1 MSINK
6 SQTILD
12 VGQRLTQTRGYNAFS
27 YADIAEQVRIRK
39 ASIHYYYPSKAD
51 LGRKLVM
58 RYRRVMRQR
67 LQAIEAQS
75 TYPVEPLRGLVTIF
89 SRGFARGQ
97 SLSGQYAFS
106 GIYHPTWHSSDRS
119 TGIFCRYGNL
129 GSTGYSIRPRERIFW
144 SRKGCK
150 NFCPQPTGRVAGC
163 PNGLSHGA
171 RSVHSV

>member
-39 ASIHYYYPSKAD
+39 ASIHYYYPNKAD

-89 SRGFARGQ
+89 REALQEDSLCLGSMLSAEYITLPGTVQTEVQGYFADMETWVAQ
-97 SLSGQYAFS
+97 VIQSGQES
-106 GIYHPTWHSSDRS
+106 GYWRCI
-119 TGIFCRYGNL
+119 I
-129 GSTGYSIRPRERIFW
+129 ER
-144 SRKGCK
+144 
-150 NFCPQPTGRVAGC
+150 
-163 PNGLSHGA
+163 
-171 RSVHSV
+171 